1 MTFISKTLA
10 ALAAGL
16 VLGTATAP
24 AFAQQPTRIRVT
36 LDWLFQ
42 GPAAFFLLPHAKGYF
57 KDEGLDVIID
67 AGNGSAGV
75 LNRVA
80 AGTHDLGLSDVSAM
94 TEFLAQNRGNPNAQ
108 LQGVL
113 VLYDASP
120 AAVVTLKK
128 TGITKPKDFEGR
140 TLGAPVFD
148 AGRKAFPLFAQAT
161 GIDLR
166 KIKWTTMD
174 PPLRETMLVRGEV
187 DAVTGFLF
195 SNHFSLLQR
204 GVKEDEIV
212 AFKYSDFGATM
223 YGSFIVASPKFI
235 AEQPEAIRK
244 FNRALVKGVR
254 EVVANPDA
262 AMQYVRARDA
272 LIDVPLELRR
282 LKMCIDISVVTP
294 NTRSSGIGAVNKLRL
309 ENSTAAV
316 VTAFGLKQ
324 SPDVDS
330 MFNSSFLPSR
340 SERMI
345 VSN

>member
-1 MTFISKTLA
+1 MNAFRTL
-10 ALAAGL
+10 LAAGTAGA
-16 VLGTATAP
+16 VLALSSTAVQ
-24 AFAQQPTRIRVT
+24 AQTRVRVS

-42 GPAAFFLLPHAKGYF
+42 GPAAFFLLPQAKGYF
-57 KDEGLDVIID
+57 KEEGLDVTVD

-80 AGTHDLGLSDVSAM
+80 AGTHDIALADVSAM
-94 TEFLAQNRGNPNAQ
+94 IEFLAANRGNPNAQ
-108 LQGVL
+108 LVGVL
-113 VLYDASP
+113 SAYDASP

-128 TGITKPKDFEGR
+128 SGITKPKDFEGK

-148 AGRKAFPLFAQAT
+148 AGRKAFPLFAKAT
-161 GIDLR
+161 GIDMS

-195 SNHFSLLQR
+195 SNWFSLLQR
-204 GVKEDEIV
+204 GAKEDEIV
-212 AFKYSDFGATM
+212 AFKYADFGATM
-223 YGSFIVASPKFI
+223 YGSFLVASPRFV

-244 FNRALVKGVR
+244 FNRAFVKGMR

-262 AMQYVRARDA
+262 AVQFVKARDPI
-272 LIDVPLELRR
+272 IDVPLETRR
-282 LKMCIDISVVTP
+282 LKMAIDISVATP
-294 NTRSSGIGAVNKLRL
+294 NVKANGVGAVNKLRL
-309 ENSTAAV
+309 EESTAAV
-316 VTAFGLKQ
+316 VSAFGLKQ
-324 SPDVDS
+324 SPDVDG

-345 VSN
+345 FSK